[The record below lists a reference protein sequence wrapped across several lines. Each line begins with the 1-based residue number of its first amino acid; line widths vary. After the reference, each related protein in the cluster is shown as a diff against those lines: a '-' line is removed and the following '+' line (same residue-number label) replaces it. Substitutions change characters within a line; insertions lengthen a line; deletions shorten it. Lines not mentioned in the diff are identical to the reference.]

1 MKLRVGYVQCDEQP
15 VEGSLDQT
23 LIRVM
28 TCNDATNGG
37 SVQTVYQNG
46 QTEILY
52 PKDPLP
58 IYPVDPIVDNP
69 PPPVLP
75 EDQPAES
82 MQTIT
87 PTTTDPLLTPAT
99 TAGGSDNTLLIGGG
113 LLLLF
118 LLLGKKKKR
127 K

>member
-28 TCNDATNGG
+28 SCNDATNGG

-46 QTEILY
+46 TTDILY

-58 IYPVDPIVDNP
+58 IYPVDPIVVDNP
-69 PPPVLP
+69 PPPPPPLP
-75 EDQPAES
+75 EDQPADT

-87 PTTTDPLLTPAT
+87 PTTIDPVPAT
-99 TAGGSDNTLLIGGG
+99 VKESDNTLLIGGG